1 MKRSQLLLRTRIRKS
16 THVSSDDADV
26 DGPQS
31 KRRRIIANISNYPF
45 EARAQIEVLIGKT
58 CITEDDATNATA
70 FVERV
75 QNVVHFLL
83 CVQGLDSQRHTVAQV
98 ESMIREFPNVL
109 LTTVSSQSSRKKY
122 YPVALQL
129 CNHDNDN
136 DNGQYLYPYRAIFL
150 PLLVRLTIEF
160 FGSSF
165 TITKGNVE
173 IAEIERGGLLLNDS
187 ITRAKEPRAVLQ
199 TLIRQNSMTEYD
211 AVDEKFRDAMVQLH
225 KDGNLHKHD
234 VDDYDLFY
242 LLLRENN
249 GIKKRLNFLA
259 QLSPRSLAFP
269 RDANRRFLPLHYA
282 ANKSKEPNGIMIFG
296 HVFNLGMTYL
306 PFDLGINLLFYQDH
320 QNETPYQD
328 ACKAY
333 SIKVTN
339 NIIGEILGDQATTA
353 TTNPGDNCNSN
364 NSRNNNNKTVVDA
377 LVLAASNNTY
387 HLDGVYFLLRRTPSI
402 LWKAQSAAGNNTMVR
417 ENANTL
423 MHLD

>member
-1 MKRSQLLLRTRIRKS
+1 
-16 THVSSDDADV
+16 
-26 DGPQS
+26 
-31 KRRRIIANISNYPF
+31 
-45 EARAQIEVLIGKT
+45 
-58 CITEDDATNATA
+58 
-70 FVERV
+70 
-75 QNVVHFLL
+75 
-83 CVQGLDSQRHTVAQV
+83 
-98 ESMIREFPNVL
+98 
-109 LTTVSSQSSRKKY
+109 
-122 YPVALQL
+122 
-129 CNHDNDN
+129 
-136 DNGQYLYPYRAIFL
+136 
-150 PLLVRLTIEF
+150 
-160 FGSSF
+160 
-165 TITKGNVE
+165 
-173 IAEIERGGLLLNDS
+173 
-187 ITRAKEPRAVLQ
+187 
-199 TLIRQNSMTEYD
+199 
-211 AVDEKFRDAMVQLH
+211 MVQLH

-234 VDDYDLFY
+234 VDDHNLFN

-333 SIKVTN
+333 SIKATN
-339 NIIGEILGDQATTA
+339 NILGEILGDQATTA